1 MLSMY
6 PNRSLFGLTKGNPVN
21 YESELKSSLD
31 GNLIPR
37 PILFFISSPLDK
49 LIYSSVSV
57 V

>member
-1 MLSMY
+1 MEVHLD
-6 PNRSLFGLTKGNPVN
+6 LQKGNPLN
-21 YESELKSSLD
+21 LESELKSSFD

-37 PILFFISSPLDK
+37 PILFFTSSPLDK